1 VAWATTEDKEPPAMA
16 NSADKN
22 PVTDA
27 RSFAPFAAFLSY
39 LVPGLGQIYQ
49 GRVAKGV
56 LFLVCLYT
64 LFFYGLFLGRGTAAV
79 RTDDKVE
86 KYQVSS
92 NVYLPTIEDRNQ
104 GARGDGIRFNGQLA
118 TDLYHRPQ
126 FLGQFWM
133 GIVTWPAIWQYAA
146 YDKNQK
152 EHPVLGTF
160 MRTPTIEEL
169 NAVHTS
175 SSKLIE
181 MGWVYTV
188 IAGVLNILVIYDA
201 LAGPAFP
208 SQSPGQEPTPKALT

>member
-1 VAWATTEDKEPPAMA
+1 MATSAEKPPLPAPRPY
-16 NSADKN
+16 D
-22 PVTDA
+22 
-27 RSFAPFAAFLSY
+27 PFAACLSY

-79 RTDDKVE
+79 PVDGEIK
-86 KYQVSS
+86 KYQLSS
-92 NVYLPTIEDRNQ
+92 NVYLPTIDDRNQ
-104 GARGDGIRFNGQLA
+104 GKGDGARLNGQLL

-133 GIVTWPAIWQYAA
+133 GVVVWPAIWQYGT
-146 YDKNQK
+146 YDKNADAEKVLK
-152 EHPVLGTF
+152 EHPILGNF

-169 NAVHTS
+169 NAVNTS
-175 SSKLIE
+175 SSKLID

-208 SQSPGQEPTPKALT
+208 PNAPAPQPTPKALT